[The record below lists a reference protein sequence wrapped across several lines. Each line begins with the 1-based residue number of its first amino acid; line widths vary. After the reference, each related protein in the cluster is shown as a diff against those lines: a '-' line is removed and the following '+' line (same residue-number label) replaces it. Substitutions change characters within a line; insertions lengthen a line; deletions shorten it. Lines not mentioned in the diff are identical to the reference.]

1 MPNMATINFIM
12 LNAPMIKTGGECHG
26 ELAIQGA
33 PVSLS
38 AAEPLP
44 APPMSVTWID
54 KLAIEN
60 LVEGDAEE
68 IARLRAMY
76 TETMNGLY
84 DEPAAARLRVLAR
97 TISLLR
103 AKLMI
108 LEGLSD
114 RMLAARDL
122 TVVAAL
128 QKTLTATTRRMTMLL
143 AEHRLATQGEQRSVS
158 VAVVGQAQ
166 VNVQGL
172 R

>member
-1 MPNMATINFIM
+1 M

-26 ELAIQGA
+26 ELAVKGT

-38 AAEPLP
+38 AAEPP
-44 APPMSVTWID
+44 SVPPMSVTWID

-60 LVEGDAEE
+60 LVEGDADE
-68 IARLRAMY
+68 IARLRAMHA
-76 TETMNGLY
+76 ETMNGLY
-84 DEPAAARLRVLAR
+84 AEPAAARLRVLAR
-97 TISLLR
+97 TISVLR
-103 AKLMI
+103 AKVMI

-122 TVVAAL
+122 AAVAAL
-128 QKTLTATTRRMTMLL
+128 QKTLDATTRRMTMLL
-143 AEHRLATQGEQRSVS
+143 AEHRLATQGDQRRVS

-166 VNVQGL
+166 VNVSGL